1 MADAVGKERL
11 SAKLAFSLGKCP
23 ALPTALAYAVGKAG
37 QYFFSFVFAV
47 FLHLNHI
54 YRIYIPQNHIYSQ
67 QYSI

>member
-37 QYFFSFVFAV
+37 QIFFSFVFCC
-47 FLHLNHI
+47 FLAFKPHLSHI
-54 YRIYIPQNHIYSQ
+54 YTTEPHLFTTI
-67 QYSI
+67 